1 MICLRAFCRLEQPS
15 RSNKAQIK
23 SIFCSGK
30 KFIRSS
36 CYIWARSRPCAKKD
50 FVSIW
55 LISQNLQVGK
65 WSVGNKRVFVW
76 NQRATIIIHF
86 TEIREKKKKSATNME
101 QELIK
106 LFEAADG
113 DKNKALSKG

>member
-1 MICLRAFCRLEQPS
+1 M
-15 RSNKAQIK
+15 
-23 SIFCSGK
+23 
-30 KFIRSS
+30 
-36 CYIWARSRPCAKKD
+36 
-50 FVSIW
+50 
-55 LISQNLQVGK
+55 
-65 WSVGNKRVFVW
+65 W

-86 TEIREKKKKSATNME
+86 TEIREKKKKKSATNME

>member
-1 MICLRAFCRLEQPS
+1 M
-15 RSNKAQIK
+15 
-23 SIFCSGK
+23 
-30 KFIRSS
+30 
-36 CYIWARSRPCAKKD
+36 
-50 FVSIW
+50 
-55 LISQNLQVGK
+55 
-65 WSVGNKRVFVW
+65 W

-86 TEIREKKKKSATNME
+86 TEIREKKKKSTTNME